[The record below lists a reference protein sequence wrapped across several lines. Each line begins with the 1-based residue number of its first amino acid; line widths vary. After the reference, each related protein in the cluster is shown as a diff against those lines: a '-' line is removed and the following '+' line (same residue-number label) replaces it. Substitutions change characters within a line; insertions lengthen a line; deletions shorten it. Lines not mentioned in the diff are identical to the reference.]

1 MEITLQS
8 VVFKDKVC
16 SLKELYYREKGNAVP
31 EENQITLKEKTEIR
45 TNTYLNLLDC
55 AIWKKYTSIEKIR
68 LVMEVKGSGSIRVL
82 YSENGTEEVIFAQY
96 RVDSLNYVKKIIGFR
111 GKYKSGTYYMGDLH
125 FSAAKND
132 SKHKGFVSKQS
143 FF

>member
-96 RVDSLNYVKKIIGFR
+96 RVDSLNYVKKIIALPIGERRYWFELSTET
-111 GKYKSGTYYMGDLH
+111 GMSVGNIYY
-125 FSAAKND
+125 S
-132 SKHKGFVSKQS
+132 
-143 FF
+143 